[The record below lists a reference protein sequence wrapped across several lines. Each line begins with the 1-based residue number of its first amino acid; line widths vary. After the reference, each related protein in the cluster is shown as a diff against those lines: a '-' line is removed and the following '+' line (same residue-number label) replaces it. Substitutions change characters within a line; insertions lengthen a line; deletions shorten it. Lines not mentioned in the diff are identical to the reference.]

1 MRNLKILK
9 VEVLT
14 WNKQVF
20 GNLDDKYKELE
31 IRLNKLDERESWGS
45 WYVDLSHERR
55 IVKCEMEELIF
66 RRLQMDCQK
75 AKVKWLREGD
85 HNSKIFH
92 SLLNQR
98 RSRSVINKLE
108 LELELEDGSLVS
120 DEGQIEEEIIGYFSE
135 LYRKSEGYWEIE
147 EDID

>member
-14 WNKQVF
+14 WNKQVV

-45 WYVDLSHERR
+45 WSVDLSHERR

-75 AKVKWLREGD
+75 AKVKWSREGD
-85 HNSKIFH
+85 HNSKFFH

-98 RSRSVINKLE
+98 RSRSVINKLK
-108 LELELEDGSLVS
+108 LKDGSLVS

-135 LYRKSEGYWEIE
+135 LYRKSEGY
-147 EDID
+147 